1 MTSGRP
7 NSYLPNVKSRISTSP
22 LTGRKLFA
30 IETILSEELVEGP
43 IYLRGRSQS
52 HIFCESRFSILNQ
65 IQWISYLSNV
75 IYRSKKMKNTI

>member
-7 NSYLPNVKSRISTSP
+7 NPYLPNVKSRISTPP
-22 LTGRKLFA
+22 LTGRKIFA
-30 IETILSEELVEGP
+30 IETVLSGELVEGP
-43 IYLRGRSQS
+43 IYPRGRSQS